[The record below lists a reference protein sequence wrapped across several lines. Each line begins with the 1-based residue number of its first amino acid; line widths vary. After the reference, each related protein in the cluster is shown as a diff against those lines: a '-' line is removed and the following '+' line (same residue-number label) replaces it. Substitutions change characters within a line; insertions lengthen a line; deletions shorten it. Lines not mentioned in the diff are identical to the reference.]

1 MHLFTIRSMDRYLF
15 PAICGKA
22 EYASQLAENWK
33 INYLLVFVGAYE
45 EKSALCPF
53 FLYQT
58 SCPVN
63 KIYINWGIWNEDHT
77 FSPSGMRVSKLFY
90 NYSVILLLM
99 SIETDALHSILCQ
112 QCLVFISQPYK
123 VDCSDIPLKFLA
135 MKKES
140 SFNQPRSCIVLRLR
154 PH

>member
-1 MHLFTIRSMDRYLF
+1 MSVCRRKNLPCAH
-15 PAICGKA
+15 
-22 EYASQLAENWK
+22 
-33 INYLLVFVGAYE
+33 
-45 EKSALCPF
+45 F

-77 FSPSGMRVSKLFY
+77 FSPSGMKVSKLFY

-112 QCLVFISQPYK
+112 QCLIYISQPYK

-140 SFNQPRSCIVLRLR
+140 SFNQPRSCIVLKLR
-154 PH
+154 PHQTEQKSLLCDSNRSFFVPPIVATK

>member
-1 MHLFTIRSMDRYLF
+1 MRTRKNLPCAH
-15 PAICGKA
+15 
-22 EYASQLAENWK
+22 
-33 INYLLVFVGAYE
+33 
-45 EKSALCPF
+45 F

-90 NYSVILLLM
+90 NYSVILPLM

-112 QCLVFISQPYK
+112 QCLIFISQPYK

-140 SFNQPRSCIVLRLR
+140 SFNLAHALCWDSGRTKPKKNRCYAIQIEVFLCRQLLRQNNLYSQDLSR
-154 PH
+154 